1 MKKKLIDRVI
11 DIVFI
16 TILITGMIFSAI
28 FAIVL
33 TVTGINSA
41 EAEGMAITLVVPVL
55 VGATMIPM
63 LIDDYKDHCKSSEED
78 Q

>member
-1 MKKKLIDRVI
+1 MKKKLFDRVI
-11 DIVFI
+11 DVAFI
-16 TILITGMIFSAI
+16 TILIAGMIFSGA

-33 TVTGINSA
+33 TVTGLHSA

-55 VGATMIPM
+55 VGAMMVPM
-63 LIDDYKDHCKSSEED
+63 LLDDYKENCKSSEED

>member
-1 MKKKLIDRVI
+1 MKKKLFDRVI
-11 DIVFI
+11 DVAFI
-16 TILITGMIFSAI
+16 TALISGMIFSGV

-33 TVTGINSA
+33 TVTGLHSA

-55 VGATMIPM
+55 VGATMIPL
-63 LIDDYKDHCKSSEED
+63 LIDDYKDNCKSSEED

>member
-1 MKKKLIDRVI
+1 MKKKLIDRII
-11 DIVFI
+11 DVAFI
-16 TILITGMIFSAI
+16 TALISGMIFSGA

-33 TVTGINSA
+33 TVSGLHSA

-63 LIDDYKDHCKSSEED
+63 LIDDYKEHCKSSEED